1 VRILGAAGAAALL
14 VLTAACSATGST
26 PTTTSG
32 SSGAT
37 DDAAVTPSAT
47 ELSCTGAVTTGPLPV
62 WARDGFA
69 PPDQA
74 VPHVVGDKG
83 EIVGVVLGQPLHA
96 PPQPGRS
103 NKILWVARPGE
114 TANAGDSLG
123 TELAVSA
130 RLNGV
135 GTVAT
140 TSLAG
145 GPGPSVIDLPAP
157 GCWTVT
163 LTWSGRT
170 DTVALPYLA

>member
-1 VRILGAAGAAALL
+1 
-14 VLTAACSATGST
+14 
-26 PTTTSG
+26 
-32 SSGAT
+32 
-37 DDAAVTPSAT
+37 
-47 ELSCTGAVTTGPLPV
+47 VTTGPLPT
-62 WARDGFA
+62 WARDGFT

-74 VPHVVGDKG
+74 VPHVLGDKG

-103 NKILWVARPGE
+103 NKVLWVARPGP
-114 TANAGDSLG
+114 TAKAGDSLG
-123 TELAVSA
+123 TELMLTA

-145 GPGPSVIDLPAP
+145 GPGPSVVDLPAP

-170 DTVALPYLA
+170 DTVALPYLG